1 MIKYIEVATQK
12 WDRWLVKIDDEEF
25 PNRESQE
32 EAAFDAVSEEI
43 EYDEAEAQSFN
54 FTSHNPNETPE
65 QCFARHEG
73 RANII
78 DWTNPDDTE
87 EE

>member
-1 MIKYIEVATQK
+1 MIKYIEVSTQK

-32 EAAFDAVSEEI
+32 EAAFDAVRLEI
-43 EYDEAEAQSFN
+43 EYDEAEVQSFN

-65 QCFARHEG
+65 QCFVRHEG
-73 RANII
+73 RSNII
-78 DWTNPDDTE
+78 DWTNADDPE
-87 EE
+87 EG